1 MKRWTMMITKPLLA
15 VAIFAGSSVH
25 AAALDAR
32 AQIAHAWQQYQQGVQ
47 TEQELIEV
55 QISQGGQTLPGKL
68 LWRRIRFGEQGQ
80 RVSVKFVEPVAD
92 LGLALLIERN
102 ISAPDQIWLRLP
114 SWTNAR
120 KVVGSRETRYF
131 ADTAFTFEDNKQLIG
146 EQTTLFDYRYLS
158 QDANGAVINATPKTG
173 TVSGYSHRDITLNA
187 QGVPLQIDFFDD
199 APQALK
205 TLRFE
210 DISYPAP
217 GRWRAGRIVLK
228 QRDGSQTILKV
239 HQRAFN
245 SALAER
251 VFTQS
256 AMMENDSARGE

>member
-1 MKRWTMMITKPLLA
+1 MKPWITPIALSIAATLCG
-15 VAIFAGSSVH
+15 VSS
-25 AAALDAR
+25 AAAADAR
-32 AQIAHAWQQYQQGVQ
+32 GQIAHAWQQYQQGVQ

-55 QISQGGQTLPGKL
+55 QISQGGQPQPGKL

-102 ISAPDQIWLRLP
+102 MAAPDQIWLRMP
-114 SWTNAR
+114 SWTSAR

-146 EQTTLFDYRYLS
+146 EQTALFDYRYLS
-158 QDANGAVINATPKTG
+158 QGASGATISATPRAG
-173 TVSGYSHRDITLNA
+173 TVSGYSHREITLNA
-187 QGVPLQIDFFDD
+187 QGVPQRIAYFDD
-199 APQALK
+199 GPQVLK
-205 TLRFE
+205 TLNFE

-217 GRWRAGRIVLK
+217 GRWRAGRIVLT

-239 HQRAFN
+239 RQRSFN
-245 SALAER
+245 AALAER
-251 VFTQS
+251 VFTQA

>member
-1 MKRWTMMITKPLLA
+1 MKQWSTKITIAALA
-15 VAIFAGSSVH
+15 IAICTTTSAR
-25 AAALDAR
+25 AATLDAR

-55 QISQGGQTLPGKL
+55 QISQGGQALPGKL

-114 SWTNAR
+114 SWTSAR

-146 EQTTLFDYRYLS
+146 EQTALFDYRYLS
-158 QDANGAVINATPKTG
+158 QDANGAVISATPRAG
-173 TVSGYSHRDITLNA
+173 TVSGYTHRDITLNA
-187 QGVPLQIDFFDD
+187 QGIPLRIDYFDD
-199 APQALK
+199 GPQALK
-205 TLRFE
+205 TLNFE

-228 QRDGSQTILKV
+228 QRDGNQTILKV
-239 HQRAFN
+239 RQRAFN
-245 SALAER
+245 GALTER
-251 VFTQS
+251 IFSQA